1 MTKYRSVK
9 TKAGPMLAAD
19 HDLLRRVA
27 AGDRDAFA
35 GLYDRY
41 APRMLGLIVRIIGNR
56 TEAEDVLQDAML
68 QVWGSAGRYDPARS
82 PADAWLLL
90 IARSRAVDR
99 LRKRAVP
106 TVGEVPEPTT
116 PAVDPTGELV
126 HKEEAAQARTALDR
140 LPPEQRE
147 PVCLAF
153 YHGLTHEQVAARL
166 GQPLGTVKTRIRLGL
181 IRLRDLIAGPAREGA
196 VV

>member
-1 MTKYRSVK
+1 
-9 TKAGPMLAAD
+9 MLTAD

-27 AGDRDAFA
+27 AGDREAFA

-41 APRMLGLIVRIIGNR
+41 APRMLGLIVRILGNR
-56 TEAEDVLQDAML
+56 TEAEDVLQDALL
-68 QVWGSAGRYDPARS
+68 QVWGSAGRYDPDRS
-82 PADAWLLL
+82 PADVWLLL

-99 LRKRAVP
+99 LRKRAVQS
-106 TVGEVPEPTT
+106 VGELPEPVTAAD
-116 PAVDPTGELV
+116 PARALMSQ
-126 HKEEAAQARTALDR
+126 EEAARARTALDR

-153 YHGLTHEQVAARL
+153 YHGLTHEQVAAKL

-181 IRLRDLIAGPAREGA
+181 MRLRDLIAGPAREGA
-196 VV
+196 AV